1 MIELF
6 ARQVQSRLELFPDRE
21 VYAMFSPDGARKLVR
36 EIEALL
42 DENREK
48 IVLEKEAETDMI
60 LDQNKLKYDNF
71 SAEKL

>member
-1 MIELF
+1 
-6 ARQVQSRLELFPDRE
+6 
-21 VYAMFSPDGARKLVR
+21 MFSPDGARKLVR